1 MRSYKD
7 IEIWK
12 DVTDEEWHDWKWQVR
27 NRITDVDTL
36 KQIINITEKKK
47 RKLERYLKSLEW
59 ELLHIM
65 HL

>member
-27 NRITDVDTL
+27 NRITDVETL

-47 RKLERYLKSLEW
+47 RK
-59 ELLHIM
+59 
-65 HL
+65 